1 MREKIDLLV
10 NFCSY
15 GHTNVTDE
23 IQRRIR
29 AFILVWVSTTLIMW
43 FYVFFSFAV
52 YDFPTVGI
60 GGFIFSF
67 IHTLVP
73 IIYRFRPSL
82 TIAGLIISLTALA
95 FQITFAVFNGG
106 IHSPSAIWF
115 TAHPVIISFFA
126 SKRLVLFS
134 VVLNMIT
141 VTTLT
146 YLGQQGYFPDN
157 SLSQSLT
164 ELMTIS
170 SLIGLDII
178 IATYTLVFIMTT
190 ETKQNE
196 LEKRNEQIESL
207 MRIIGHDIGNALSVS
222 TLTARSLE
230 KFNHEPKVLKKLGL
244 INKANSQISEITHSI
259 VQWMK
264 ANDKSMNLQISKVSL
279 SEIIE
284 YINNC
289 HTENLYHKNIQLN
302 LNYENSSEKV
312 NILADST
319 ALRYQVIYNIISNAI
334 KFSPNDETI
343 EVEIKTNPSFVSI
356 SVSDCGQ
363 GIPNDLLPDIFDPS
377 KTTSR
382 YGTSGEKGTGFGLP
396 IVKTMLES
404 MKSSI
409 SISSTAKED
418 GYDKSGT
425 TITINI
431 PISKKTS

>member
-1 MREKIDLLV
+1 MLDSIELLIKFCANAHPAPSDDTYRKIR
-10 NFCSY
+10 S
-15 GHTNVTDE
+15 
-23 IQRRIR
+23 
-29 AFILVWVSTTLIMW
+29 FIYVWVSTTLIMW
-43 FYVFFSFAV
+43 FYVIFSFWV
-52 YDFPTVGI
+52 FDFFTVGI
-60 GGFIFSF
+60 LGLIYSI
-67 IHTLVP
+67 IHTLTP
-73 IIYRFRPSL
+73 IIYRLRPSL
-82 TIAGLIISLTALA
+82 TLAGITISLTGLA
-95 FQITFAVFNGG
+95 FQITFAIYNGG
-106 IHSPSAIWF
+106 ITSPSAIWF
-115 TAHPVIISFFA
+115 TAHPVIISFFS
-126 SKRLVLFS
+126 SKRLILFS
-134 VVLNMIT
+134 VIMNMLV

-146 YLGQQGYFPDN
+146 YLGNNNYFPND
-157 SLSQSLT
+157 SLPESLT

-170 SLIGLDII
+170 SLIGLDLL

-190 ETKQNE
+190 ESKQSE

-230 KFNHEPKVLKKLGL
+230 KFDHEPKVLKKLGL
-244 INKANSQISEITHSI
+244 INKANAQISEITHSI

-264 ANDKSMNLQISKVSL
+264 ANDKSMNLQITKVSL
-279 SEIIE
+279 IEIIE

-289 HTENLYHKNIQLN
+289 HTENLYQKNIKLE
-302 LNYENSSEKV
+302 LGYEKSIEKI
-312 NILADST
+312 NIMADST
-319 ALRYQVIYNIISNAI
+319 ALRYQVLYNIISNAI

-343 EVEIKTNPSFVSI
+343 KIEIKNNSSFISI

-409 SISSTAKED
+409 SIRSTAKED

-425 TITINI
+425 TITVNI
-431 PISKKTS
+431 PIAKKSS